1 VTGMNY
7 AAAEAYLA
15 SHRERHLGELQDFLR
30 IPSVS
35 ALPDHRGDVARAA
48 EWLADRL
55 RATGVPEVRIMP
67 TDGHPVVYGAWQTR
81 AQAPTILLYGHY
93 DVQPVD
99 PVALWQTP
107 PFEPAVRD
115 GRLVA
120 RGASDDKGSLFIP
133 LAALDA
139 IRSVAGTP
147 ALNLKFLFEGEEE
160 TGSPNLAPFLEA
172 QHDLLRA
179 DVTVS
184 ADGGQWDV
192 DTPALALGNRGLSGL
207 QIDVRGAATD
217 LHSGTYGGAV
227 ANPIHALAALL
238 AGMHSPEGRV
248 TVDGFYDAVRPVTPA
263 ERQDLARV
271 PFDEAAV
278 RRGLGVTEFV
288 GEAEYT
294 PLERTW
300 IRPTLEVNGMWGGF
314 QGAGTKTV
322 LPNEAHAKITCR
334 LVPDQDPDR
343 IADAIERHLRRH
355 APPGVAL
362 SITRSKGKSR
372 PYLMPAGHP
381 ALAAAAAAL
390 RAAYGRDP
398 VRVRVGGTLP
408 VAELVKR
415 TLGTWLIFFAFG
427 EPDNLVH
434 APNEFLRLQTFDRG
448 TRAYV
453 RFFDE
458 LAKAEPTALKA

>member
-1 VTGMNY
+1 MDY
-7 AAAEAYLA
+7 AAADAYLA
-15 SHRERHLGELQDFLR
+15 KQRERHLGDLQAFLR

-35 ALPDHRGDVARAA
+35 ALPAHRLDITRAS

-67 TDGHPVVYGAWQTR
+67 TNGSPVVYGAWPVR
-81 AQAPTILLYGHY
+81 AGAPTILLYGHY

-133 LAALDA
+133 LVALEA
-139 IRSVAGTP
+139 IRSVAGGP
-147 ALNLKFLFEGEEE
+147 PVNLKFLLEGEEE
-160 TGSPNLAPFLEA
+160 TGSPNLAPFL
-172 QHDLLRA
+172 HDNRELLAA

-184 ADGGQWDV
+184 ADGGQWDAE
-192 DTPALALGNRGLSGL
+192 TPALALGNRGLTGL
-207 QIDVRGAATD
+207 QIDMRGAATD
-217 LHSGTYGGAV
+217 LHSGTYGGTV
-227 ANPIHALAALL
+227 ANPLHALAALL
-238 AGMHSPEGRV
+238 AGMHDANGRV
-248 TVDGFYDAVRPVTPA
+248 TVNGFYDSVRTLSAA
-263 ERQDLARV
+263 ERRELARV
-271 PFDEAAV
+271 PFDDAAL
-278 RRGLGVTEFV
+278 RRELGIAAFV
-288 GEAEYT
+288 GEPDYT

-314 QGAGTKTV
+314 QGDGSKTV

-334 LVPDQDPDR
+334 LVPDQDPDQ
-343 IADAIERHLRRH
+343 IADAVEQHVRRH
-355 APPGVAL
+355 APEGVTMTV
-362 SITRSKGKSR
+362 TRSKGKAR
-372 PYLMPAGHP
+372 PYLMPAEHP
-381 ALAAAAAAL
+381 SLAAAAKAL
-390 RAAYGRDP
+390 RAVYGKDP

-408 VAELVKR
+408 VSDLVKR
-415 TLGTWLIFFAFG
+415 ELGTWLVFFAFG

-458 LAKAEPTALKA
+458 LGRADPASLRA

>member
-1 VTGMNY
+1 MEY
-7 AAAEAYLA
+7 AAADAYLVK
-15 SHRERHLGELQDFLR
+15 HRERHLAELQDFLR

-35 ALPDHRGDVARAA
+35 ALPAHRMDVTRAA
-48 EWLADRL
+48 EWLAARL
-55 RATGVPEVRIMP
+55 GTAGVPDVRIMA
-67 TDGHPVVYGAWQTR
+67 TDGNPVVYGEWPARTG
-81 AQAPTILLYGHY
+81 APTILLYGHY

-99 PVALWQTP
+99 PVALWHTP
-107 PFEPAVRD
+107 PFEPAVRE

-133 LAALDA
+133 LAALEA
-139 IRSVAGTP
+139 IRSVAGAP
-147 ALNLKFLFEGEEE
+147 PLNIKFLFEGEEE
-160 TGSPNLAPFLEA
+160 TGSPNLAPFLDA
-172 QHDLLRA
+172 QRELLRA

-184 ADGGQWDV
+184 ADGGQWDE
-192 DTPALALGNRGLSGL
+192 DTPSLALGNRGLTGL
-207 QIDVRGAATD
+207 QIDLRGAATD

-227 ANPIHALAALL
+227 ANPIHALAELL
-238 AGMHSPEGRV
+238 AGMHSADGRV
-248 TVDGFYDAVRPVTPA
+248 TVEGFYDPVRTLTPA
-263 ERQDLARV
+263 ERQELARV
-271 PFDEAAV
+271 PFDEAAFK
-278 RRGLGVTEFV
+278 RSLGVAELV
-288 GEAEYT
+288 GEADFT

-300 IRPTLEVNGMWGGF
+300 IRPTLEVNGIWGGF

-343 IADAIERHLRRH
+343 IAEALERHLRRH
-355 APPGVAL
+355 APAGVTL
-362 SITRSKGKSR
+362 TITRSKGKSR
-372 PYLMPAGHP
+372 PYLMAADHP

-390 RAAYGRDP
+390 QAAYGRPP

-408 VAELVKR
+408 VADLVKR
-415 TLGTWLIFFAFG
+415 TLGTWLVFFAFG

-453 RFFDE
+453 RFFDA
-458 LAKAEPTALKA
+458 LGNTAPAALRA

>member
-1 VTGMNY
+1 MDY
-7 AAAEAYLA
+7 AAADAYLA
-15 SHRERHLGELQDFLR
+15 KYRERHLGELQDFLR
-30 IPSVS
+30 IPTVS
-35 ALPDHRGDVARAA
+35 ALPAHRADVARGAD
-48 EWLADRL
+48 WLAARL
-55 RATGVPEVRIMP
+55 RATGAAEVRIMP
-67 TDGHPVVYGAWQTR
+67 TDGNPVVYGVWP
-81 AQAPTILLYGHY
+81 AQPGAPTILLYGHY

-139 IRSVAGTP
+139 IKSVAGAP
-147 ALNLKFLFEGEEE
+147 PINLKFLFEGEEE
-160 TGSPNLAPFLEA
+160 TGSPNLAPFLDAHRE
-172 QHDLLRA
+172 LLRA

-184 ADGGQWDV
+184 ADGGQWDP
-192 DTPALALGNRGLSGL
+192 DTPALALGNRGLTGL
-207 QIDVRGAATD
+207 QIHLRGAGTD

-227 ANPIHALAALL
+227 ANPIHALAELL
-238 AGMHSPEGRV
+238 AGMHGADGRV
-248 TVDGFYDAVRPVTPA
+248 TVDGFYDTVRTVTPA
-263 ERQDLARV
+263 ERQELARV
-271 PFDEAAV
+271 PFDETAFK
-278 RRGLGVTEFV
+278 RGLGVSDLV

-300 IRPTLEVNGMWGGF
+300 IRPTLEVNGIWGGF

-343 IADAIERHLRRH
+343 IADAIEGHLCRH
-355 APPGVAL
+355 APPGITLTV
-362 SITRSKGKSR
+362 TRSKGKSR
-372 PYLMPAGHP
+372 PYLMPANHP
-381 ALAAAAAAL
+381 ALAAAATAL

-408 VAELVKR
+408 VADLVR
-415 TLGTWLIFFAFG
+415 RVLGTWLVFFAFG

-458 LAKAEPTALKA
+458 LGRTEPAALSA

>member
-1 VTGMNY
+1 MDY
-7 AAAEAYLA
+7 AATDAYL
-15 SHRERHLGELQDFLR
+15 SKQRERHLGELQDFLR

-35 ALPDHRGDVARAA
+35 ALPAHRPDIARAS
-48 EWLADRL
+48 EWLAERL
-55 RATGVPEVRIMP
+55 RATGVPEVHIMP
-67 TDGHPVVYGAWQTR
+67 TSGNPVVYGAWPAR
-81 AQAPTILLYGHY
+81 DGAPTVLLYGHY

-107 PFEPAVRD
+107 PFEPAIRD

-133 LAALDA
+133 LLALEA
-139 IRSVAGTP
+139 IRSIAGGP

-160 TGSPNLAPFLEA
+160 TGSPNLAPFLHEHRA
-172 QHDLLRA
+172 LLAA

-192 DTPALALGNRGLSGL
+192 ETPSLALGNRGLTGL
-207 QIDVRGAATD
+207 QIDMRGAATD

-227 ANPIHALAALL
+227 ANPLHALAALL
-238 AGMHSPEGRV
+238 AGMHDAEGRV
-248 TVDGFYDAVRPVTPA
+248 TVRGFYDAVRTLGA
-263 ERQDLARV
+263 EERRELAKV
-271 PFDEAAV
+271 PFDEGAL
-278 RRGLGVTEFV
+278 RRELGITHFV
-288 GEAEYT
+288 GEPDYT

-314 QGAGTKTV
+314 QGDGSKTV

-334 LVPDQDPDR
+334 LVPDQDPDE
-343 IADAIERHLRRH
+343 IAQAVEQHVLRH
-355 APPGVAL
+355 APAGVMVTV
-362 SITRSKGKSR
+362 TRSKGKAR
-372 PYLMPAGHP
+372 PYLMPAEHP
-381 ALAAAAAAL
+381 SLAAAARAL
-390 RAAYGRDP
+390 RATYGKDP

-408 VAELVKR
+408 VSDLVR
-415 TLGTWLIFFAFG
+415 RELGTWLVFFAFG

-458 LAKAEPTALKA
+458 LGRADAASLRA

>member
-1 VTGMNY
+1 MDY
-7 AAAEAYLA
+7 AAADAYLTKN
-15 SHRERHLGELQDFLR
+15 RERHLGELQDFLR

-35 ALPDHRGDVARAA
+35 ALPAHRPDIARAS
-48 EWLADRL
+48 EWLAERL

-67 TDGHPVVYGAWQTR
+67 TSGSPVVYGDWPAR
-81 AQAPTILLYGHY
+81 PGAPTILLYGHY

-107 PFEPAVRD
+107 PFEPAIRD

-133 LAALDA
+133 LLALEA
-139 IRSVAGTP
+139 LRAVAGGP
-147 ALNLKFLFEGEEE
+147 QLNLKFLFEGEEE
-160 TGSPNLAPFLEA
+160 TGSPNLAPFLHEHRA
-172 QHDLLRA
+172 LLAA

-184 ADGGQWDV
+184 ADGGQWDAE
-192 DTPALALGNRGLSGL
+192 TPSLALGNRGLTGL
-207 QIDVRGAATD
+207 QIDMRGAATD

-227 ANPIHALAALL
+227 ANPLHAMAALL
-238 AGMHSPEGRV
+238 AGMHDADGRV
-248 TVDGFYDAVRPVTPA
+248 AVSGFYDAVRELSAA
-263 ERQDLARV
+263 ERRELARV
-271 PFDEAAV
+271 PFDEAAL
-278 RRGLGVTEFV
+278 RKELGIAQFA
-288 GEAEYT
+288 GEPGYT

-314 QGAGTKTV
+314 QGDGSKTV

-334 LVPDQDPDR
+334 LVPDQDPDQ
-343 IADAIERHLRRH
+343 IAQAVEQHVRRH
-355 APPGVAL
+355 TPAGVTVTV
-362 SITRSKGKSR
+362 TRGKGKAR
-372 PYLMPAGHP
+372 PYLMPAEHP
-381 ALAAAAAAL
+381 SLAAATKAL
-390 RAAYGRDP
+390 RAVYGKDP

-408 VAELVKR
+408 VSDLVKR
-415 TLGTWLIFFAFG
+415 ELGTWLVFFAFG

-458 LAKAEPTALKA
+458 LGRADAASLRP

>member
-1 VTGMNY
+1 MDY

-15 SHRERHLGELQDFLR
+15 KHRERHLGELQDFLR

-35 ALPDHRGDVARAA
+35 ALPVHRADVARGAD
-48 EWLADRL
+48 WLAVRL
-55 RATGVPEVRIMP
+55 RATGAAEVRIMP
-67 TDGHPVVYGAWQTR
+67 TDGNPVVYGAWPAR
-81 AQAPTILLYGHY
+81 ASAPTILLYGHY

-139 IRSVAGTP
+139 IRSVAGAP
-147 ALNLKFLFEGEEE
+147 PVNVKFLFEGEEE
-160 TGSPNLAPFLEA
+160 TGSPNLAPFLDAHRE
-172 QHDLLRA
+172 LLRA

-184 ADGGQWDV
+184 ADGGQWDA
-192 DTPALALGNRGLSGL
+192 DTPALALGNRGMTGL
-207 QIDVRGAATD
+207 QIDLGGAGTD

-227 ANPIHALAALL
+227 ANPIHALAELL
-238 AGMHSPEGRV
+238 AGMHSADGRV
-248 TVDGFYDAVRPVTPA
+248 TVDGFYDAVRTVTPA

-271 PFDEAAV
+271 PFDETV
-278 RRGLGVTEFV
+278 FKRGLGVTELV

-300 IRPTLEVNGMWGGF
+300 IRPTLEVNGIWGGF

-343 IADAIERHLRRH
+343 IADAVERHLRRH
-355 APPGVAL
+355 VSPGITLTV
-362 SITRSKGKSR
+362 TRSKGKSR
-372 PYLMPAGHP
+372 PYLMPASHP
-381 ALAAAAAAL
+381 ALAAAATAL

-408 VAELVKR
+408 VADLVR
-415 TLGTWLIFFAFG
+415 RALGTWLVFFAFG

-458 LAKAEPTALKA
+458 LGRVEPAALRA

>member
-1 VTGMNY
+1 MDY
-7 AAAEAYLA
+7 SAADSYLA
-15 SHRERHLGELQDFLR
+15 KHRERHLGELQAFLR

-35 ALPDHRGDVARAA
+35 ALPAHRPDITRAS
-48 EWLADRL
+48 EWLAERL
-55 RATGVPEVRIMP
+55 RTAGAGEVKILP
-67 TDGHPVVYGAWQTR
+67 TAGSPVVFGSWTVR
-81 AQAPTILLYGHY
+81 AGAPTILLYGHY

-107 PFEPAVRD
+107 PFEPSVRD

-133 LAALDA
+133 FAALEALRDT
-139 IRSVAGTP
+139 AGGP
-147 ALNLKFLFEGEEE
+147 PVNVKFLFEGEEE
-160 TGSPNLAPFLEA
+160 IGSPNLAPFLHE
-172 QHDLLRA
+172 HRELLAA

-184 ADGGQWDV
+184 ADGGQWDAE
-192 DTPALALGNRGLSGL
+192 TPSLALGNRGLTGL
-207 QIDVRGAATD
+207 QVDLRGAGTD

-238 AGMHSPEGRV
+238 AGMHDARGHV
-248 TVDGFYDAVRPVTPA
+248 TVQGFYDAVRTLSPA
-263 ERQDLARV
+263 ERRELARV
-271 PFDEAAV
+271 PFDEGAL
-278 RRGLGVTEFV
+278 RKELGVQELV
-288 GEAEYT
+288 GEPDYT

-300 IRPTLEVNGMWGGF
+300 IRPTLEVNGIWGGF
-314 QGAGTKTV
+314 QGDGTKTV

-343 IADAIERHLRRH
+343 IADAVEQHIKRHT
-355 APPGVAL
+355 PPGVTVA
-362 SITRSKGKSR
+362 ITRGKGKAR
-372 PYLMPAGHP
+372 PYLMPAEHP
-381 ALAAAAAAL
+381 ALTAAAKAL
-390 RAAYGRDP
+390 RAAYGKDP
-398 VRVRVGGTLP
+398 VHVRVGGTLP
-408 VAELVKR
+408 VADLVKR
-415 TLGTWLIFFAFG
+415 ELGTWLVFFAFG

-458 LAKAEPTALKA
+458 LGRAQPAALRG

>member
-1 VTGMNY
+1 MDY
-7 AAAEAYLA
+7 SAADAYLA
-15 SHRERHLGELQDFLR
+15 KHRERHLLELQAFLR

-35 ALPDHRGDVARAA
+35 ALPAHRQDITRAA
-48 EWLADRL
+48 EWLAERL
-55 RATGVPEVRIMP
+55 RAVGVPEVRILP
-67 TDGHPVVYGAWQTR
+67 TSGSPVVFGSWVAR
-81 AQAPTILLYGHY
+81 AGLPTILLYGHY

-99 PVALWQTP
+99 PVALWHTP

-133 LAALDA
+133 LAALEALRDA
-139 IRSVAGTP
+139 AGGP
-147 ALNLKFLFEGEEE
+147 PVNVKFLFEGEEE
-160 TGSPNLAPFLEA
+160 IGSPNLAPFLHE
-172 QHDLLRA
+172 HGELLAA

-192 DTPALALGNRGLSGL
+192 ETPSLTLGNRGLAGL
-207 QIDVRGAATD
+207 QVDLRGAGTD

-227 ANPIHALAALL
+227 ANPIHALASLL
-238 AGMHSPEGRV
+238 AGMHDAEGRV
-248 TVDGFYDAVRPVTPA
+248 TVEGFYDAVRTLSAA
-263 ERQDLARV
+263 ERRELARV
-271 PFDEAAV
+271 PFDEAAL
-278 RRGLGVTEFV
+278 RKDLGVSELV
-288 GEAEYT
+288 GEPDYA

-300 IRPTLEVNGMWGGF
+300 IRPTLEVNGIWGGF
-314 QGAGTKTV
+314 QGDGSKTV

-343 IADAIERHLRRH
+343 IADAVEQHIRRH
-355 APPGVAL
+355 TPAGVTAA
-362 SITRSKGKSR
+362 ITRSKGKAR
-372 PYLMPAGHP
+372 PYLMPAAHP
-381 ALAAAAAAL
+381 GLAAAAKAL
-390 RAAYGRDP
+390 RAAYGKEP
-398 VRVRVGGTLP
+398 VQVRLGGTLP
-408 VAELVKR
+408 VADLVKR
-415 TLGTWLIFFAFG
+415 ELGTWLVFFAFG

-458 LAKAEPTALKA
+458 LSRAQPAALRSE

>member
-1 VTGMNY
+1 MDY

-15 SHRERHLGELQDFLR
+15 KHRERHLGELQDFLR

-35 ALPDHRGDVARAA
+35 ALPAHRADVARAA
-48 EWLADRL
+48 EWLAARL
-55 RATGVPEVRIMP
+55 RSTGVPDVRVMP
-67 TDGHPVVYGAWQTR
+67 TAGNPVVCGAWPVR
-81 AQAPTILLYGHY
+81 AGAPTILLYGHY

-133 LAALDA
+133 LLALEA
-139 IRSVAGTP
+139 IRDTAGAP
-147 ALNLKFLFEGEEE
+147 PLNIKFLFEGEEE
-160 TGSPNLAPFLEA
+160 TGSPNLAPFLHE
-172 QHDLLRA
+172 QRELLAA

-192 DTPALALGNRGLSGL
+192 ETPALALGNRGLAGL
-207 QIDVRGAATD
+207 QIDLRGAATD

-227 ANPIHALAALL
+227 ANPLHALAALL
-238 AGMHSPEGRV
+238 AGMHDAQGRV
-248 TVDGFYDAVRPVTPA
+248 TVKGFYDAVRTLGAA
-263 ERQDLARV
+263 ERREIARV
-271 PFDEAAV
+271 PFDEAAQ
-278 RRGLGVTEFV
+278 RRYLGIAEFV
-288 GEAEYT
+288 GEPDYT

-314 QGAGTKTV
+314 QGDGTKTV

-334 LVPDQDPDR
+334 LVPDQDPGQ
-343 IADAIERHLRRH
+343 IADAVEQHVRSH
-355 APPGVAL
+355 APGGVNVKV
-362 SITRSKGKSR
+362 TRSKGAAR
-372 PYLMPAGHP
+372 PYLMPADHP
-381 ALAAAAAAL
+381 SLSAAAKAL
-390 RAAYGRDP
+390 RAAYGKDP
-398 VRVRVGGTLP
+398 VQVRVGGTLP
-408 VAELVKR
+408 VADLVKR
-415 TLGTWLIFFAFG
+415 ELGTWLVFFAFG

-458 LAKAEPTALKA
+458 LARTSAVSLRK

>member
-1 VTGMNY
+1 MDY
-7 AAAEAYLA
+7 AAADAYL
-15 SHRERHLGELQDFLR
+15 SKQRERHLGELRDFLR

-35 ALPDHRGDVARAA
+35 ALPAHRPDIARAS
-48 EWLADRL
+48 EWLAERL

-67 TDGHPVVYGAWQTR
+67 TSGNPVVYGVWPAR
-81 AQAPTILLYGHY
+81 DGAPTVLLYGHY

-107 PFEPAVRD
+107 PFEPAIRD

-133 LAALDA
+133 LLALEA
-139 IRSVAGTP
+139 IRSIAGGP

-160 TGSPNLAPFLEA
+160 TGSPNLAPFLHEHRA
-172 QHDLLRA
+172 LLAA

-184 ADGGQWDV
+184 ADGGQWDA
-192 DTPALALGNRGLSGL
+192 DTPSLALGNRGLTGL
-207 QIDVRGAATD
+207 QIDMRGAATD

-227 ANPIHALAALL
+227 ANPLHALAALL
-238 AGMHSPEGRV
+238 AGMHDAEGRV
-248 TVDGFYDAVRPVTPA
+248 TVRGFYDAVRTLGA
-263 ERQDLARV
+263 EERRELAKV
-271 PFDEAAV
+271 PFDEGTL
-278 RRGLGVTEFV
+278 RRELGITHFV
-288 GEAEYT
+288 GEPDYT

-300 IRPTLEVNGMWGGF
+300 IRPTLEINGMWGGF
-314 QGAGTKTV
+314 QGDGSKTV

-334 LVPDQDPDR
+334 LVPDQDPDE
-343 IADAIERHLRRH
+343 IAQAVEQHVLRH
-355 APPGVAL
+355 APAGVTVTV
-362 SITRSKGKSR
+362 TRSKGKAR
-372 PYLMPAGHP
+372 PYLMPAEHP
-381 ALAAAAAAL
+381 SLAAAARAL
-390 RAAYGRDP
+390 RATYGKDP

-408 VAELVKR
+408 VSDLVR
-415 TLGTWLIFFAFG
+415 RELGTWLVFFAFG

-458 LAKAEPTALKA
+458 LGRADAASLRA

>member
-1 VTGMNY
+1 MDY
-7 AAAEAYLA
+7 AAADAYL
-15 SHRERHLGELQDFLR
+15 SKQRERHLAELQDFLR

-35 ALPDHRGDVARAA
+35 ALPAHRPDIARAS
-48 EWLADRL
+48 EWLAERL

-67 TDGHPVVYGAWQTR
+67 TSGNPVVYGAWPAR
-81 AQAPTILLYGHY
+81 DGAPTILLYGHY

-107 PFEPAVRD
+107 PFEPAIRE

-133 LAALDA
+133 LLALEA
-139 IRSVAGTP
+139 IGSIAGGP
-147 ALNLKFLFEGEEE
+147 PVNLKFLFEGEEE
-160 TGSPNLAPFLEA
+160 TGSPNLAPFLHEHRA
-172 QHDLLRA
+172 LLAA

-192 DTPALALGNRGLSGL
+192 ETPSLALGNRGLTGL
-207 QIDVRGAATD
+207 QIDLRGAATD

-227 ANPIHALAALL
+227 ANPLHALAALL
-238 AGMHSPEGRV
+238 AGMHDADGRV
-248 TVDGFYDAVRPVTPA
+248 TVGGFYDAVRTLSAA
-263 ERQDLARV
+263 ERRELARV
-271 PFDEAAV
+271 PFDEAAL
-278 RRGLGVTEFV
+278 REELGIAQFV
-288 GEAEYT
+288 GEPDYT

-314 QGAGTKTV
+314 QGDGSKTV

-334 LVPDQDPDR
+334 LVPDQDPDQ
-343 IADAIERHLRRH
+343 IAQAVEQHIRRH
-355 APPGVAL
+355 APAGVTVTV
-362 SITRSKGKSR
+362 TRSKGKAR
-372 PYLMPAGHP
+372 PYLMPAEHP
-381 ALAAAAAAL
+381 SLAAAAKAL
-390 RAAYGRDP
+390 RATYGKDP

-408 VAELVKR
+408 VSDLVKR
-415 TLGTWLIFFAFG
+415 ELGTWLVFFAFG

-458 LAKAEPTALKA
+458 LGRTDAASLRA

>member
-1 VTGMNY
+1 MDY
-7 AAAEAYLA
+7 SAADSYLA
-15 SHRERHLGELQDFLR
+15 KHRERHLGELQAFLR

-35 ALPDHRGDVARAA
+35 ALPAHRPDIARAS
-48 EWLADRL
+48 EWLAERL
-55 RATGVPEVRIMP
+55 RTAGAGEVKILP
-67 TDGHPVVYGAWQTR
+67 TAGSPVVFGSWTAR
-81 AQAPTILLYGHY
+81 AGAPTILLYGHY

-133 LAALDA
+133 LAALEALRDT
-139 IRSVAGTP
+139 AGGP
-147 ALNLKFLFEGEEE
+147 PVNVKFLFEGEEE
-160 TGSPNLAPFLEA
+160 TGSPNLAPFLHEHRA
-172 QHDLLRA
+172 LLAA

-192 DTPALALGNRGLSGL
+192 ETPSLALGNRGLTGL
-207 QIDVRGAATD
+207 QVDLRGAGTD

-238 AGMHSPEGRV
+238 AGMHDAQGHV
-248 TVDGFYDAVRPVTPA
+248 TVQGFYDAVRTLSPA
-263 ERQDLARV
+263 ERRELARV
-271 PFDEAAV
+271 PFREGTL
-278 RRGLGVTEFV
+278 RKELGVQELV
-288 GEAEYT
+288 GEPDYT

-300 IRPTLEVNGMWGGF
+300 IRPTLEVNGIWGGF
-314 QGAGTKTV
+314 QGDGTKTV

-343 IADAIERHLRRH
+343 IADAVEQHITRHT
-355 APPGVAL
+355 PPGVTVT
-362 SITRSKGKSR
+362 ITRGKGKAR
-372 PYLMPAGHP
+372 PYLMPAEHP
-381 ALAAAAAAL
+381 ALTAAAKAL
-390 RAAYGRDP
+390 RAAYGKDP
-398 VRVRVGGTLP
+398 VHVRVGGTLP
-408 VAELVKR
+408 VADLVKR
-415 TLGTWLIFFAFG
+415 ELGTWLVFFAFG

-458 LAKAEPTALKA
+458 LGRAQPAALRG

>member
-1 VTGMNY
+1 MDYT
-7 AAAEAYLA
+7 AADAYLA
-15 SHRERHLGELQDFLR
+15 KHRERHLGELQAFLR

-35 ALPDHRGDVARAA
+35 ALPSHRPDIARAA

-55 RATGVPEVRIMP
+55 RAAGVPEVRVMP
-67 TDGHPVVYGAWQTR
+67 TNGNPVVYGAWPARTGS
-81 AQAPTILLYGHY
+81 PTVLLYGHY

-133 LAALDA
+133 LAALEAVRD
-139 IRSVAGTP
+139 VAGQAP
-147 ALNLKFLFEGEEE
+147 LNLKFLFEGEEE
-160 TGSPNLAPFLEA
+160 VGSPNLAPFLHE
-172 QHDLLRA
+172 HRKLLAA

-192 DTPALALGNRGLSGL
+192 ETPALTLGNRGLAGL
-207 QIDVRGAATD
+207 QIDLRGAATD

-227 ANPIHALAALL
+227 ANPIHALAELL
-238 AGMHSPEGRV
+238 AGMHDAQGRV
-248 TVDGFYDAVRPVTPA
+248 AVEGFYDSVQTLTPA
-263 ERQDLARV
+263 ERQELARV
-271 PFDEAAV
+271 PFDEAAF
-278 RRGLGVTEFV
+278 RKALGVAELV
-288 GEAEYT
+288 GEPEYT

-314 QGAGTKTV
+314 QGDGNKTV

-334 LVPDQDPDR
+334 LVPDQEPDR
-343 IADAIERHLRRH
+343 IADAVERHVRRH
-355 APPGVAL
+355 APRGVTL
-362 SITRSKGKSR
+362 TVTRFRGKAR

-381 ALAAAAAAL
+381 GLAAAAQAL
-390 RAAYGRDP
+390 RAVYGREP
-398 VRVRVGGTLP
+398 VRVRLGGTLP
-408 VAELVKR
+408 VADLVKEA
-415 TLGTWLIFFAFG
+415 LGTWLIFFAFG

-453 RFFDE
+453 RFFEE
-458 LAKAEPTALKA
+458 LGKADPAGLRA

>member
-1 VTGMNY
+1 MSTLDY

-15 SHRERHLGELQDFLR
+15 KRRERHLGDLQAFLR

-35 ALPDHRGDVARAA
+35 ALPAHRPDIARASA
-48 EWLADRL
+48 WLADRL

-67 TDGHPVVYGAWQTR
+67 TGGSPVVYGAWPVR
-81 AQAPTILLYGHY
+81 AGAPTILLYGHY

-99 PVALWQTP
+99 PVAQWQTP

-133 LAALDA
+133 LVALEA
-139 IRSVAGTP
+139 IRNLAGGP
-147 ALNLKFLFEGEEE
+147 PVSLKFLFEGEEE
-160 TGSPNLAPFLEA
+160 TGSPNLAPFL
-172 QHDLLRA
+172 HDNRELLAA

-184 ADGGQWDV
+184 ADGGQWDAE
-192 DTPALALGNRGLSGL
+192 TPALALGNRGLTGL
-207 QIDVRGAATD
+207 QIDMRGAATD
-217 LHSGTYGGAV
+217 LHSGTFGGTV
-227 ANPIHALAALL
+227 ANPLHALAALL
-238 AGMHSPEGRV
+238 AGMHDANGRV
-248 TVDGFYDAVRPVTPA
+248 TVNGFYDSVRTLSAA
-263 ERQDLARV
+263 ERRELARV
-271 PFDEAAV
+271 PFDDAAL
-278 RRGLGVTEFV
+278 RRELGIAAFV
-288 GEAEYT
+288 GEPDYT

-314 QGAGTKTV
+314 QGDGSKTV

-334 LVPDQDPDR
+334 LVPDQDPDQ
-343 IADAIERHLRRH
+343 IADAVEQHVRRH
-355 APPGVAL
+355 APEGVTMTV
-362 SITRSKGKSR
+362 TRSTGKAR
-372 PYLMPAGHP
+372 PYLMPADHP
-381 ALAAAAAAL
+381 SLAAAAKAL
-390 RAAYGRDP
+390 RAAYGKDP
-398 VRVRVGGTLP
+398 VQVRVGGTLP
-408 VAELVKR
+408 VADLVKR
-415 TLGTWLIFFAFG
+415 ELGTWLVFFAFG

-458 LAKAEPTALKA
+458 LGRADPASLRA

>member
-1 VTGMNY
+1 MDY

-15 SHRERHLGELQDFLR
+15 KHRERHLGELQDFLR

-35 ALPDHRGDVARAA
+35 ALPVHRADVARGAD
-48 EWLADRL
+48 WLAGRL
-55 RATGVPEVRIMP
+55 RATGAAEVRIMP
-67 TDGHPVVYGAWQTR
+67 TDGNPVVYGAWPAR
-81 AQAPTILLYGHY
+81 AGAPTILLYGHY

-139 IRSVAGTP
+139 IQSVAGAP
-147 ALNLKFLFEGEEE
+147 PINLKFLFEGEEE
-160 TGSPNLAPFLEA
+160 TGSPNLAPFLDAHRE
-172 QHDLLRA
+172 LLRA

-184 ADGGQWDV
+184 ADGGQWDA
-192 DTPALALGNRGLSGL
+192 DTPALALGNRGITGL
-207 QIDVRGAATD
+207 QIDLRGAGTD

-227 ANPIHALAALL
+227 ANPIHALADLL
-238 AGMHSPEGRV
+238 AGMHNADGRV
-248 TVDGFYDAVRPVTPA
+248 TVDGFYDAVRTVTPA

-271 PFDEAAV
+271 PFDEMV
-278 RRGLGVTEFV
+278 FKRGLGVTEFI

-300 IRPTLEVNGMWGGF
+300 IRPTLEVNGIWGGF

-334 LVPDQDPDR
+334 LVPDQDPRELRPLVD
-343 IADAIERHLRRH
+343 EFLRR
-355 APPGVAL
+355 L
-362 SITRSKGKSR
+362 SPDSVEMEIIGQHQGR
-372 PYLMPAGHP
+372 PYLVKPDSPFAEAAQK
-381 ALAAAAAAL
+381 ALVDAF
-390 RAAYGRDP
+390 GK
-398 VRVRVGGTLP
+398 P
-408 VAELVKR
+408 VAFIREGGSIPITQSFKDVLGID
-415 TLGTWLIFFAFG
+415 TLLLGLAL
-427 EPDNLVH
+427 PDCKAH
-434 APNEFLRLQTFDRG
+434 SPNESFSIENFHAGIRLNRKLLERISET
-448 TRAYV
+448 
-453 RFFDE
+453 
-458 LAKAEPTALKA
+458 

>member
-1 VTGMNY
+1 MDY
-7 AAAEAYLA
+7 AAADAYL
-15 SHRERHLGELQDFLR
+15 SKQRERHLAELQDFLR

-35 ALPDHRGDVARAA
+35 ALPAHRPDIARAS
-48 EWLADRL
+48 EWLAERL

-67 TDGHPVVYGAWQTR
+67 TSGNPVVYGAWPAR
-81 AQAPTILLYGHY
+81 DGVPTILLYGHY

-107 PFEPAVRD
+107 PFEPSIRE

-133 LAALDA
+133 LLALEA
-139 IRSVAGTP
+139 IRSIAGGP
-147 ALNLKFLFEGEEE
+147 PVNLKFLFEGEEE
-160 TGSPNLAPFLEA
+160 TGSPNLAPFLHEHRA
-172 QHDLLRA
+172 LLAA

-192 DTPALALGNRGLSGL
+192 ETPSLALGNRGLAGL
-207 QIDVRGAATD
+207 QIDMRGAATD

-227 ANPIHALAALL
+227 ANPLHALAALL
-238 AGMHSPEGRV
+238 AGMHDADGRV
-248 TVDGFYDAVRPVTPA
+248 TVGGFYDAVKTLSAA
-263 ERQDLARV
+263 ERRELARV
-271 PFDEAAV
+271 PFDEAAL
-278 RRGLGVTEFV
+278 REQLGIAQFV
-288 GEAEYT
+288 GEPDYT

-314 QGAGTKTV
+314 QGDGSKTV

-334 LVPDQDPDR
+334 LVPDQDPDQ
-343 IADAIERHLRRH
+343 IAQAVEQHVRRH
-355 APPGVAL
+355 APAGVAVTV
-362 SITRSKGKSR
+362 TRSKGKAR
-372 PYLMPAGHP
+372 PYLMPAEHP
-381 ALAAAAAAL
+381 SLAAAAKAL
-390 RAAYGRDP
+390 RATYGKDP

-408 VAELVKR
+408 VSDLVKR
-415 TLGTWLIFFAFG
+415 ELGTWLVFFAFG

-448 TRAYV
+448 ARAYV
-453 RFFDE
+453 RFLDE
-458 LAKAEPTALKA
+458 LGRTDAASLRA

>member
-1 VTGMNY
+1 MDY
-7 AAAEAYLA
+7 AAADAYLA
-15 SHRERHLGELQDFLR
+15 KQRERHLRELQEFLR

-35 ALPDHRGDVARAA
+35 ALPAHRPDIARAA
-48 EWLADRL
+48 EWLAGRL
-55 RATGVPEVRIMP
+55 RLTGVPEVRVMP
-67 TDGHPVVYGAWQTR
+67 TAGSPVVYGAWA
-81 AQAPTILLYGHY
+81 AQPGAPTILLYGHY

-99 PVALWQTP
+99 PVSLWQTP

-133 LAALDA
+133 LLALEA
-139 IRSVAGTP
+139 IRNVAGGP
-147 ALNLKFLFEGEEE
+147 PVNLKFMFEGEEE
-160 TGSPNLAPFLEA
+160 TGSPNLAPFLHE
-172 QHDLLRA
+172 QRDLLAA

-192 DTPALALGNRGLSGL
+192 DTPALALGNRGLTGL
-207 QIDVRGAATD
+207 QIDMRGATTD

-227 ANPIHALAALL
+227 ANPLHALAGLL
-238 AGMHSPEGRV
+238 AGMHDADGRV
-248 TVDGFYDAVRPVTPA
+248 TVAGFYDTVRTLGAA
-263 ERQDLARV
+263 ERRDLGKV
-271 PFDEAAV
+271 PFDEAAL
-278 RRGLGVTEFV
+278 RRDLGIAQFV
-288 GEAEYT
+288 GEPDYT

-314 QGAGTKTV
+314 QGDGSKTV

-334 LVPDQDPDR
+334 LVPDQDPDQ
-343 IADAIERHLRRH
+343 IADLVEQHVRRH
-355 APPGVAL
+355 APLGGTLTV
-362 SITRSKGKSR
+362 TRSKGKSR
-372 PYLMPAGHP
+372 PYVMPADH
-381 ALAAAAAAL
+381 AAL
-390 RAAYGRDP
+390 TAATGALQAAYGKEP

-408 VAELVKR
+408 VADLVKR
-415 TLGTWLIFFAFG
+415 ELGTWLVFFAFG

-453 RFFDE
+453 RFLD
-458 LAKAEPTALKA
+458 ALGRVDAPSLRA